1 MVLSKQMVIAQL
13 ELAQLIDKNIWLCYS
28 SFLVFSSP
36 LCLGLMAAHV
46 SLCTIIV
53 AEFHAL
59 SRKHVGDDV
68 CSSLS
73 SLWSTNNTQ
82 FYRQYPVS
90 RGGNFVRGILPP
102 EPS

>member
-28 SFLVFSSP
+28 SFLVFFSP

-68 CSSLS
+68 CSG
-73 SLWSTNNTQ
+73 LWSTNNIQ
-82 FYRQYPVS
+82 FYRQYPAS
-90 RGGNFVRGILPP
+90 CGGNFVRGIFPP
-102 EPS
+102 